1 MLPIHFIQV
10 SHEKRIFFTSFASI
24 RVDSADMRF
33 QSVYDK
39 AITRR
44 GISMEGGRCWAS
56 HVVSD
61 QSLVLDQIYS
71 RNTGGKVLGISS
83 SRWLEVMYSRQ
94 LFISSNTENYK
105 SSRHDPLSSSSLPP
119 HLSPTLLV
127 SSAA

>member
-1 MLPIHFIQV
+1 
-10 SHEKRIFFTSFASI
+10 
-24 RVDSADMRF
+24 
-33 QSVYDK
+33 
-39 AITRR
+39 
-44 GISMEGGRCWAS
+44 MEGGRCWAS

-83 SRWLEVMYSRQ
+83 SRWLELMYSRQ

-105 SSRHDPLSSSSLPP
+105 SSRHDPLSSSSLPS
-119 HLSPTLLV
+119 HLSPTLLF